1 MLLDEQN
8 DIRRNITTIG
18 LPIVLLVILFML
30 FIYKLYGGGESELYK
45 LTQTDK
51 SYLMVYVTN
60 ECNTCKD
67 VEKRLKDKDIKYY
80 ELNLNK
86 EKKTTEILSKFDI
99 DRSKLSPPALIYIKK
114 GKLYAY
120 EDNINDVDTFNNFV
134 DKYLR

>member
-18 LPIVLLVILFML
+18 LPIVLLIILFIL

-45 LTQTDK
+45 LTKTDK

-99 DRSKLSPPALIYIKK
+99 DRSNLSPPALIYIKN

-120 EDNINDVDTFNNFV
+120 EDNIKDVDTFNKFV

>member
-99 DRSKLSPPALIYIKK
+99 DRSKLSPPALIYIKN